1 LTVERI
7 ERFHTHAV
15 SQHADWTH
23 LSRSHT
29 VRNLLL
35 TDELLLGES
44 IGHRDRQLQCTEPR
58 GNAALLSVEGAM
70 TARSLAFEIA
80 IAAAAS
86 LLGQRDRT
94 RRSAMPR

>member
-1 LTVERI
+1 M
-7 ERFHTHAV
+7 
-15 SQHADWTH
+15 
-23 LSRSHT
+23 
-29 VRNLLL
+29 

-44 IGHRDRQLQCTEPR
+44 IGQRDRQLQCTEPR
-58 GNAALLSVEGAM
+58 GNAALSVEGAM